1 MEIEF
6 ISQQWHLFL
15 ALIVIIGLIVLDP
28 AKRHFAGAKTI
39 TVIDVPR
46 IMNHESASVI
56 DVSDPADF
64 KKGHIPNAKNFPV
77 KNLSDDITRLEK
89 LKKKPIIVTCR
100 MGNQS
105 NKALAFLRK
114 NNFEQLY
121 TLKGGFAAWQKE
133 NYPVEK

>member
-1 MEIEF
+1 MA
-6 ISQQWHLFL
+6 LF
-15 ALIVIIGLIVLDP
+15 VIIGLIVMDP
-28 AKRHFAGAKTI
+28 AKRQLTGAKTI

-56 DVSDPADF
+56 DVSDPAEF
-64 KKGHIPNAKNFPV
+64 KKGHIPNAKNFPL
-77 KNLSDDITRLEK
+77 KELTNDMGRLEK

-100 MGNQS
+100 MGQQS
-105 NKALAFLRK
+105 NRALSVLRK
-114 NNFEQLY
+114 NNFDQLY

>member
-15 ALIVIIGLIVLDP
+15 ALIVIIGLIAMDP
-28 AKRHFAGAKTI
+28 AKRRLAGAKTL

-56 DVSDPADF
+56 DVSDPAEF
-64 KKGHIPNAKNFPV
+64 KKGHIPNAKNFPLKTLV
-77 KNLSDDITRLEK
+77 NDIGRLEK
-89 LKKKPIIVTCR
+89 LKKNPIIVTCR

-105 NKALAFLRK
+105 NKALAILRK
-114 NNFEQLY
+114 NNFDQLY